1 MLEVL
6 HRLRDHGNTVVI
18 IEQNLDVI
26 KTADW
31 IVDLGPEGGSGGGQ
45 IIATGT
51 PEDVAKTKGSFT
63 GKFLAPLIK
72 RSRKKA
78 A

>member
-1 MLEVL
+1 L
-6 HRLRDHGNTVVI
+6 HRLRDGGNTVVI
-18 IEQNLDVI
+18 IEHNLDVI

-51 PEDVAKTKGSFT
+51 PEDVAQNPSSHT
-63 GKFLAPLIK
+63 GRFLAPLLT
-72 RSRKKA
+72 
-78 A
+78 